1 MASWATVERIQ
12 DELEQVTPTAANLR
26 LLQRK
31 LDRATGI
38 VRDTMRALL
47 ADPTFDYV
55 AYGAAST
62 KIIRGH
68 AGSYL
73 TLPPHQEG
81 SVTLVEYQSGT
92 NPATYST
99 LADQYLVEGGA
110 VVPRWGLV
118 SLWVSLPCHRRL
130 GLWADCAGWDCTG
143 CAGDRR
149 KPVEGKRPRH
159 VDGYHRGGWRRFR
172 EIHGGAH
179 EPAKAGVGKRL
190 RPTASG
196 GGVAEAERKL
206 MVFTGLRVWNT
217 STISLGR
224 APVLSQPLCTMDYST

>member
-99 LADQYLVEGGA
+99 LADQYLVEGGQLYRA
-110 VVPRWGLV
+110 
-118 SLWVSLPCHRRL
+118 
-130 GLWADCAGWDCTG
+130 
-143 CAGDRR
+143 
-149 KPVEGKRPRH
+149 
-159 VDGYHRGGWRRFR
+159 GGWSHSGYRYRATAVWGYGPTVPDGIVQVVL
-172 EIHGGAH
+172 EIGVNLWRGKDRGMWTDTIGADGAGSVKYTGGLTNLQKQVLENACAQLH
-179 EPAKAGVGKRL
+179 Q
-190 RPTASG
+190 
-196 GGVAEAERKL
+196 VA
-206 MVFTGLRVWNT
+206 V
-217 STISLGR
+217 
-224 APVLSQPLCTMDYST
+224 